1 MTKISHKLSFM
12 LTKEMTGKDCTH
24 LFKSAYE
31 NRYTWESDFSGY
43 EGRCSWTDGEREVE
57 GSFCLGQDLKATVKG
72 IDDEK
77 IHKAISS
84 QLWEVAI
91 HRVRRSFEQTHG
103 KNTFT
108 FGDTNEIGSEVIVGG
123 KNEGDK
129 YRVKNDVVT
138 MVYRHIHGN
147 LIIILTKDVTHT
159 GNGYL
164 SKSYSSQYLDP
175 ISKKDLKGKSFYEDA
190 FIPLFKGGP
199 WVLSSRSIHQEA
211 SECSIINK
219 QVFSF
224 SELKSINS
232 KQG

>member
-1 MTKISHKLSFM
+1 
-12 LTKEMTGKDCTH
+12 MTGEDCTH

-43 EGRCSWTDGEREVE
+43 EGRCSWTDGNREVE
-57 GSFCLGQDLKATVKG
+57 GNFCLGQDLKATVHD
-72 IDDEK
+72 IDDEE
-77 IHKAISS
+77 INKAIFS

-108 FGDTNEIGSEVIVGG
+108 MGDTNEIGLEVIVGG
-123 KNEGDK
+123 KNKGDK

-138 MVYRHIHGN
+138 MVYRNIHGN
-147 LIIILTKDVTHT
+147 LIIILTEDVIHT

-175 ISKKDLKGKSFYEDA
+175 ISKKDLKGKSFYKDT

-199 WVLSSRSIHQEA
+199 WVLSSRAIHQESSKGSA
-211 SECSIINK
+211 MNR

-224 SELKSINS
+224 SELKSLGT
-232 KQG
+232 K

>member
-1 MTKISHKLSFM
+1 MLNNEKIG
-12 LTKEMTGKDCTH
+12 EDCTDF
-24 LFKSAYE
+24 FKAAYE
-31 NRYTWESDFSGY
+31 NRYTWDKNFLGY
-43 EGRCSWTDGEREVE
+43 EGSCSWTDGEREVK
-57 GSFCLGQDLKATVKG
+57 GSFCLGQDLKATINQ
-72 IDDEK
+72 IDDED

-129 YRVKNDVVT
+129 YRVKNDVVK

-147 LIIILTKDVTHT
+147 LIVILTKEVTHT

-175 ISKKDLKGKSFYEDA
+175 ISKKDLKGRSFFNDD
-190 FIPLFKGGP
+190 FVPLYKGGP
-199 WVLSSRSIHQEA
+199 WVLSSRSIHQE
-211 SECSIINK
+211 SLEGSIISK
-219 QVFSF
+219 QKFSF
-224 SELKSINS
+224 SKLKSLCSN
-232 KQG
+232 QD

>member
-1 MTKISHKLSFM
+1 MTKIIHNQSFM
-12 LTKEMTGKDCTH
+12 PTNLMKGADCTH
-24 LFKSAYE
+24 FFKSAYE

-43 EGRCSWTDGEREVE
+43 EGRCSWTNGEKEAK
-57 GSFCLGQDLKATVKG
+57 GCFSLGQDLKATVNE
-72 IDDEK
+72 INNEE

-108 FGDTNEIGSEVIVGG
+108 FGDTNEIGSEVLVGG

-129 YRVKNDVVT
+129 YRVKNDIVT

-147 LIIILTKDVTHT
+147 LIIILTKEVIHT

-175 ISKKDLKGKSFYEDA
+175 ISKKGLKEKSFYKDD
-190 FIPLFKGGP
+190 FMPLFKGGP
-199 WVLSSRSIHQEA
+199 WVLSSRSIHQES
-211 SECSIINK
+211 SEGSIINK

-224 SELKSINS
+224 SELKSLDS
-232 KQG
+232 KKI

>member
-1 MTKISHKLSFM
+1 M
-12 LTKEMTGKDCTH
+12 LTNEFTGVDCTH

-31 NRYTWESDFSGY
+31 NRYTWGSDFLGY
-43 EGRCSWTDGEREVE
+43 EGKCSWTDGERKIK
-57 GSFCLGQDLKATVKG
+57 GSFCLGQDLKATVTE
-72 IDDEK
+72 IDDEE

-91 HRVRRSFEQTHG
+91 HRVRRSFEKTHG

-108 FGDTNEIGSEVIVGG
+108 FGDTNEIGSEILVGG

-129 YRVKNDVVT
+129 YRVKNNVVT

-147 LIIILTKDVTHT
+147 LIIILTKEVTNT
-159 GNGYL
+159 GHGYL

-175 ISKKDLKGKSFYEDA
+175 ISKKALKEKSIYNDNFVALSE
-190 FIPLFKGGP
+190 GGP
-199 WVLSSRSIHQEA
+199 WVLTSRSIHQE
-211 SECSIINK
+211 SLEGLIINK

-224 SELKSINS
+224 SDLKSLGS
-232 KQG
+232 KHN